1 MDVKLDSL
9 IEKIRTEAVEEGKKK
24 AEEIIASG
32 KREASTVVEEAK
44 REAER
49 LIAEAER
56 SASDFRRNSES
67 AVQQAARDVELQL
80 RERIIALFDRALKVK
95 VNEAMKPEFLK
106 DVILKVASDLSSEKG
121 VTVVLKAEE
130 IDGLKKLLQAAT
142 KEQLRQPVVLR
153 AGSMT
158 GGGFRI
164 GVEGED
170 VYYDFT
176 DDSIAETLRSF
187 LNPAL
192 KDILDGKNG

>member
-32 KREASTVVEEAK
+32 KREASSLIEEAK

-49 LIAEAER
+49 LIVEAER
-56 SASDFRRNSES
+56 RATDFRRNSES

-95 VNEAMKPEFLK
+95 VSEAMKPEFLK
-106 DVILKVASDLSSEKG
+106 DVILKVASGLSAEKG

-142 KEQLRQPVVLR
+142 REQLRQPVVLK

-158 GGGFRI
+158 AGGFRI

-176 DDSIAETLRSF
+176 AESIAETLRSF